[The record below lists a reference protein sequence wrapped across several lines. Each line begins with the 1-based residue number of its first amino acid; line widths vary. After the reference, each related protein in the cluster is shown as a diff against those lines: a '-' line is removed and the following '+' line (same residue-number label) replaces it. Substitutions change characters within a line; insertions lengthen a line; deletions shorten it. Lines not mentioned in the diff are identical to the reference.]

1 MHMGEPAAGPI
12 ILKWIGELFR
22 IEESPKT
29 NATLLE
35 EPAVSPVI
43 IKWIERL
50 FGIGK
55 LLKTNG
61 YA

>member
-12 ILKWIGELFR
+12 ILKWIEELFR
-22 IEESPKT
+22 IEVSPKT
-29 NATLLE
+29 DAMLLE
-35 EPAVSPVI
+35 EPAVGPVI
-43 IKWIERL
+43 LKWIEGL